1 MKRIS
6 YIFSHEV
13 NYGTDEE
20 PKIEVVETPK
30 IFECNE
36 SNFDAAYAIAQK
48 EAYNGEVTIE
58 DLPDPILP
66 PTPEQRIAELEARN
80 AALEDA
86 LCELDAMLCKEV

>member
-1 MKRIS
+1 MKIIK
-6 YIFSHEV
+6 YQMIHEY
-13 NYGTDEE
+13 NRGTNEE
-20 PKIEVVETPK
+20 PNIEK
-30 IFECNE
+30 IFTPYEIECADECFEAN
-36 SNFDAAYAIAQK
+36 YAIAQR
-48 EAYNGEVTIE
+48 EACGEITVE